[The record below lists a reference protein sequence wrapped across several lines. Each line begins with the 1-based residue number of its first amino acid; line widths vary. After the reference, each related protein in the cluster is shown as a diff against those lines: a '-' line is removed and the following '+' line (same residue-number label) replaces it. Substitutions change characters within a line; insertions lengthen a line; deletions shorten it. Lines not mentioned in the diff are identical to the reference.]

1 MKKMRV
7 HVITRVN
14 LKYDPDFVFTKER
27 LELLKTKVKD
37 AMRAQ
42 SFKDFKRI
50 GLVDWP
56 SAKHYMSDLFD
67 IFDYILPS
75 YKWYLEA
82 FQWKEVFSIRLDS
95 DDMPKS
101 WYIQTLIDGIDRNL
115 DIQLVVANI
124 WTDHNTNTWEAIE
137 VQVDYPIWFF
147 WLYEKNL
154 VKWCYEWDH
163 KKMDYNTKYTSEYSQ
178 RSLWTRNIHWEN
190 RGSKSLLYKYQKNA
204 I

>member
-1 MKKMRV
+1 MRV

-50 GLVDWP
+50 GLVDGP

-75 YKWYLEA
+75 YKGYLEA
-82 FQWKEVFSIRLDS
+82 FQGKEVFSIRLDS
-95 DDMPKS
+95 DDIPKS
-101 WYIQTLIDGIDRNL
+101 GYIQTLIDGIDRNL

-124 WTDHNTNTWEAIE
+124 GTDHNTNTGEAIE
-137 VQVDYPIWFF
+137 VQVDYPIGFF
-147 WLYEKNL
+147 GLYEKNL
-154 VKWCYEWDH
+154 VKGCYEGDH

-178 RSLWTRNIHWEN
+178 RSLWTRNIHGEN